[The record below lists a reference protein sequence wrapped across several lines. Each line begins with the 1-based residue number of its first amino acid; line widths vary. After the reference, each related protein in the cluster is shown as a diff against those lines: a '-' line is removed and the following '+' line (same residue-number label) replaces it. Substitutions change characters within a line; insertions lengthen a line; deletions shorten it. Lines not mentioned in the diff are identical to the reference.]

1 MSANLHGD
9 GQSMMDLRRLDDS
22 ARGLQTDMDASRPYC
37 AEEPSGVL
45 GARYRTKAGCR
56 RIRAPAGPEQ
66 AIEYAIEMT
75 REVGQDPANPSLD
88 IQWIAR

>member
-22 ARGLQTDMDASRPYC
+22 PRGLQTDMDASRPCC

-56 RIRAPAGPEQ
+56 RTRAPAGPEQ
-66 AIEYAIEMT
+66 AIKYAIEMT
-75 REVGQDPANPSLD
+75 REAKTPPTVLLLD
-88 IQWIAR
+88 CQY